1 MQQKF
6 IQLLEKALNRY
17 LALDPEAFKK
27 LARLS
32 GKVMTL
38 EITDWHTTL
47 YLLPNATGISL
58 KSSKCL
64 FEKSTDTI
72 HAEIKGTSLNL
83 LRMGLTQPKDQNA
96 TAKSLTIKGDI
107 HLAHQITQILQQL
120 EINWEEPLSRIT
132 GDVIAH
138 QIGVLAHRFKHWK
151 SKTKHQVSQNITE
164 YLQEESRQ
172 LPTREE
178 VEYFFSSIAQLKND
192 IARFESTLKNAH
204 ENHAKNE

>member
-1 MQQKF
+1 MQQKL
-6 IQLLEKALNRY
+6 IPLLEKALNGY

-38 EITDWHTTL
+38 EITDWHTTV
-47 YLLPNATGISL
+47 YLLPNTTGIVL
-58 KSSKCL
+58 KSSACMRK
-64 FEKSTDTI
+64 KPIDTI

-83 LRMGLTQPKDQNA
+83 LRMGLTKPKDQNA

-120 EINWEEPLSRIT
+120 EINLEEPLPRIT

-138 QIGVLAHRFKHWK
+138 QIGVLARRFQLWK
-151 SKTKHQVSQNITE
+151 AKTKHQISQNITE

-178 VEYFFSSIAQLKND
+178 IEYFFSDIAQLKND

-204 ENHAKNE
+204 ENHTKNE